1 MPLPIIAA
9 IPGLVK
15 AGLGIYQTIRGSR
28 MNPKRPTYE
37 IPGQVGEELAMSRQE
52 AYGRMPGA
60 LYAQDR
66 INENTASGQYAL
78 QRGVT
83 NSSQLLSGIAQ
94 LQMQRNIASR
104 GLMESEANDSFRR
117 TQNLRRS
124 LGVMATYK
132 DKQFQ
137 LNKMEPYQD
146 AARTKAA
153 LIQSGLINSFS
164 GLGEAGSSMMM
175 ADYRN
180 KQQQSGIM
188 PEGYNRYDTYG

>member
-1 MPLPIIAA
+1 MPLPILAA

-28 MNPKRPTYE
+28 MKPKRPNYE

-52 AYGRMPGA
+52 AHGRMPGA

-78 QRGVT
+78 QRGTT

-180 KQQQSGIM
+180 KQQSGIM
-188 PEGYNRYDTYG
+188 SEGYNRYDTYG